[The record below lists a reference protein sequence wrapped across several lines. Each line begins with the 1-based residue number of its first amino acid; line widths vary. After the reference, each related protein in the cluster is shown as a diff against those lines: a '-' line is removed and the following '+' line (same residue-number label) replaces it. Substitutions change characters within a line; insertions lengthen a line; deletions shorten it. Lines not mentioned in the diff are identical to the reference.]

1 MARQVKAVEVMDDSA
16 SLVFPDASEFGP
28 VEIAAEVPH
37 PGRVRGLDYGKWAV
51 ALIDLRSRPER
62 IASERRR
69 ITSKGYRLLGG
80 SPVVEGWPV
89 AEVYVMPRELYEK
102 KLEARRQQFVDGI
115 DTGRYT
121 EAVLPREVVHRG
133 R

>member
-1 MARQVKAVEVMDDSA
+1 MARIAKPVDVIDDTA
-16 SLVFPDASEFGP
+16 DLVFPSAESFGLT
-28 VEIAAEVPH
+28 EIVVEVPH

-51 ALIDLRSRPER
+51 ALIDLRAKPER

-69 ITSKGYRLLGG
+69 ITNKGYKLLGG
-80 SPVVEGWPV
+80 SPVVEGWPA

-102 KLEARRQQFVDGI
+102 KLEQRRQSFVDGI
-115 DTGRYT
+115 DSGRYT
-121 EAVLPREVVHRG
+121 EAVLPREVVNRG

>member
-1 MARQVKAVEVMDDSA
+1 MARQAKPVEVIDDSA
-16 SLVFPDASEFGP
+16 GLVFPDAADFGIA
-28 VEIAAEVPH
+28 EIAAEVPH

-51 ALIDLRSRPER
+51 ALIDLRSKPER

-69 ITSKGYRLLGG
+69 ISNKGYKLLGG
-80 SPVVEGWPV
+80 SPVVEGWPA

-102 KLEARRQQFVDGI
+102 KLEARRQQFIDGI

-121 EAVLPREVVHRG
+121 EAVLPRESVNRG